1 MQKNIFLIIFVLLKI
16 LYDDMNRMP
25 VIQVKTSC
33 FFYCTKRTYHYAFL
47 SLYNVFGNRF
57 DHGMISSSR
66 SSVNFFSA
74 ILVRIYSIYSYG
86 FSLFIFALSMILYAA
101 PLAFAPLILFENRKF
116 FRPITKLLQ
125 HLSAELLLIS
135 TRPSS
140 I

>member
-1 MQKNIFLIIFVLLKI
+1 
-16 LYDDMNRMP
+16 MNRMP
-25 VIQVKTSC
+25 AIQVKTSC

-66 SSVNFFSA
+66 SSVNFFPA

-101 PLAFAPLILFENRKF
+101 PLAFVPLILFENRKF

-125 HLSAELLLIS
+125 HLSAELLLILS
-135 TRPSS
+135 QHDHLLYS
-140 I
+140 ILDIFHC

>member
-1 MQKNIFLIIFVLLKI
+1 
-16 LYDDMNRMP
+16 MNRMP
-25 VIQVKTSC
+25 AIQVKTSC
-33 FFYCTKRTYHYAFL
+33 FFYCIKRTYHYAFL

-66 SSVNFFSA
+66 SSVNFFPA

-125 HLSAELLLIS
+125 HLSAELLLILS
-135 TRPSS
+135 QHDHLLYS
-140 I
+140 ILDIFHC